1 MRKLLCVLLSAAL
14 ILSFDALGATPGS
27 SSATT
32 KKTKKC
38 LFPKSKKRAPS
49 WVCDAQADGMAA
61 AAVGSAAKSK
71 AGISHMEQMA
81 AADARSRLVQNFHE
95 SAQKN
100 TSGSKDSANRN
111 MAALTTSN
119 TNDFL
124 QGAKIIKKA
133 YGPKGTLYVLVGLDE
148 ANAQKLRESIAADY
162 QEQKRK

>member
-14 ILSFDALGATPGS
+14 VLSFDALGGATS
-27 SSATT
+27 SVSATAKV

-49 WVCDAQADGMAA
+49 WVCDARADGVAV
-61 AAVGSAAKSK
+61 AAVGSAAKSG

-81 AADARSRLVQNFHE
+81 AADARSRLVQNVRE
-95 SAQKN
+95 SVK
-100 TSGSKDSANRN
+100 KDNATGKAAANKN
-111 MAALTTSN
+111 MAATESALTT
-119 TNDFL
+119 NDTL

-148 ANAQKLRESIAADY
+148 ANAKKLRESIAAD
-162 QEQKRK
+162 